1 MHEHDIVPP
10 IQPND
15 FIDEIKNEQHAAQQ
29 LSIEDQQKEI
39 RVEQHKIGKNQDI
52 LVVIPDPKPVVM
64 DLETDRIIKEKRRT
78 EIID

>member
-29 LSIEDQQKEI
+29 I

>member
-1 MHEHDIVPP
+1 MHEHDIVPT

-39 RVEQHKIGKNQDI
+39 RVEQHKNGKNQDI

-64 DLETDRIIKEKRRT
+64 DLETERIIKEKRRT

>member
-29 LSIEDQQKEI
+29 LSNEDQQKEI
-39 RVEQHKIGKNQDI
+39 RVEQHKNGKNQDI

-64 DLETDRIIKEKRRT
+64 DLETERIIKEKRRT

>member
-15 FIDEIKNEQHAAQQ
+15 FIDEIKNEQ
-29 LSIEDQQKEI
+29 LSVEDQQKEI
-39 RVEQHKIGKNQDI
+39 RVEQHKNGKNEDI

>member
-39 RVEQHKIGKNQDI
+39 RVEQHKIGKTKI
-52 LVVIPDPKPVVM
+52 S
-64 DLETDRIIKEKRRT
+64 
-78 EIID
+78 